1 MTRNRRQ
8 NWKSAIMAIVAGV
21 SLVASGA
28 TITSGGTMV
37 TSHVTTLSQAGADV
51 GMSQPGRYQIG
62 SGNTATAD
70 PLVPRPKTKPCQVL
84 LFMNDEF
91 DNYNQM
97 PFNYTP
103 PADCPGP
110 WAKVVFNANFNVTE
124 GIQYDRTGNVWIAGS
139 VIYFGTTPE
148 PSPTL
153 GPNWHVE
160 SDLTDYSSLFAM
172 AQTGQVTLGN
182 TVNGQYTGI
191 IYGTAWLQFYP
202 LEPNQ
207 KAPVTADM
215 VLPLS
220 GSSTGGT
227 VALNAGTDLL
237 SQTFTLPT
245 NVESAYLDVF
255 AQGQSDD
262 EFWYTCVPDDV
273 ASELESCTGTAFRE
287 AEVTIDGTPAGV
299 APIYPWIFTGGIDP
313 YLWIPTPGVQTL
325 NFVAYRVNLTP
336 FAGVLSNGQQHT
348 VALSVFNADSYF
360 SATANLLL
368 YLDHGSQTVTGA
380 VTTNTL
386 TVPNPNVVENL
397 QNNNGTITGTV
408 TVTNGHRFAISGY
421 AVTSKGTLTTTVEQN
436 VQFKSL
442 QTFDIVPNTTYVQ
455 DIDQDSYVNSNATT
469 SGGGTHVVSAEQF
482 NYPLKLGLNVAYDS
496 NGNGVQTANIEQ
508 VYKSNT
514 FGVANNVPQNNSV
527 VTNTVTTTDELDF
540 NVLGQITGNQD
551 QASSQHFI
559 ETNTIGPLS
568 CYDRLIASANNLLAS
583 VTNGCA
589 AK

>member
-1 MTRNRRQ
+1 MRAINGVNYWKAVVVFLAAFSMTV
-8 NWKSAIMAIVAGV
+8 SSGVAPMAR
-21 SLVASGA
+21 ASGDK
-28 TITSGGTMV
+28 GGA
-37 TSHVTTLSQAGADV
+37 QRG
-51 GMSQPGRYQIG
+51 PYQIG
-62 SGNTATAD
+62 SGNTAIAD
-70 PLVPRPKTKPCQVL
+70 PPVPRPKTKPCQVL

-91 DNYNQM
+91 DNYNEM
-97 PFNYTP
+97 PFNYIP
-103 PADCPGP
+103 PANCPGP
-110 WAKVVFNANFNVTE
+110 WAKVVFNANFNVTK
-124 GIQYDRTGNVWIAGS
+124 GVQYDRTGNVWVAGS

-148 PSPTL
+148 PSTTL

-160 SDLTDYSSLFAM
+160 SDLTDYTSLFSV
-172 AQTGQVTLGN
+172 AQSGQVTLGN

-207 KAPVTADM
+207 TVPVTADM

-220 GSSTGGT
+220 GSATGGT
-227 VALNAGTDLL
+227 VSLNTGTDLL

-245 NVESAYLDVF
+245 NVDRAYLDVF

-273 ASELESCTGTAFRE
+273 ASELESCTGTPFRE
-287 AEVTIDGTPAGV
+287 TEVTIDGTPAGV

-325 NFVAYRVNLTP
+325 NFVAYRVDLTP
-336 FAGVLSNGQQHT
+336 FAGMLSNGQPHT

-368 YLDHGSQTVTGA
+368 FLDHGSQTVTGA
-380 VTTNTL
+380 VLKNTL

-397 QNNNGTITGTV
+397 TNNNGTITGTV
-408 TVTNGHRFAISGY
+408 TVTNGHKFAISGY
-421 AVTSKGTLTTTVEQN
+421 AVTSKGKVTTTVEQN

-442 QTFDIVPNTTYVQ
+442 QTFDIVPGTTYVQ
-455 DIDQDSYVNSNATT
+455 DINQDSFVNSNSTT
-469 SGGGTHVVSAEQF
+469 SGPGTHIVSAEQF
-482 NYPLKLGLNVAYDS
+482 SYPLKLGINVAYDS
-496 NGNGVQTANIEQ
+496 NGNAVQTTTSEQ

-527 VTNTVTTTDELDF
+527 ISNTVTTTDELDISA
-540 NVLGQITGNQD
+540 VGQITGNQD
-551 QASSQHFI
+551 QSSSQHFI
-559 ETNTIGPLS
+559 ETNTAGPLA
-568 CYDRLIASANNLLAS
+568 CYDRVITSTNNLLAN
-583 VTNGCA
+583 VTNGCG